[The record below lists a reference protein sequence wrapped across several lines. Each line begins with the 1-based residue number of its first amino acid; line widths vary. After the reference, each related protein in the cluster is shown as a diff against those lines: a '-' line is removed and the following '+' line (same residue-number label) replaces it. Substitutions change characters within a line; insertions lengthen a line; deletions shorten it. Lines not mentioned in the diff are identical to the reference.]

1 MCVIRKFQEHY
12 IQRHERFKIKESWES
27 IVEDYHQS
35 QKNLSWLR
43 CAKFF
48 IWKEVA
54 WFFEQVKAEKKSNF
68 FFFYRSFIDDLEELS
83 MARVSR
89 FRSPPSASRERSI
102 DLPESLLSPARTGPL
117 PLVSVY
123 RNRYKDPGFFSSRR
137 LSDII
142 PTGENI
148 K

>member
-1 MCVIRKFQEHY
+1 M
-12 IQRHERFKIKESWES
+12 ES
-27 IVEDYHQS
+27 
-35 QKNLSWLR
+35 
-43 CAKFF
+43 
-48 IWKEVA
+48 
-54 WFFEQVKAEKKSNF
+54 KKSLMISLREILYLEGSGVIF
-68 FFFYRSFIDDLEELS
+68 RTSKGRKKIQVFFYRSFIDDLEELS

-89 FRSPPSASRERSI
+89 FCSPPSASRERSI

>member
-1 MCVIRKFQEHY
+1 M
-12 IQRHERFKIKESWES
+12 ES
-27 IVEDYHQS
+27 
-35 QKNLSWLR
+35 
-43 CAKFF
+43 
-48 IWKEVA
+48 
-54 WFFEQVKAEKKSNF
+54 KKSLMISLREILYLEGSGVIF
-68 FFFYRSFIDDLEELS
+68 RTSKGRKKIQVFFFYRSFIDDLEELS

-89 FRSPPSASRERSI
+89 FCSPPSASRERSI